1 MQKASFWPD
10 PPPFT
15 RSELASFFIADLGC
29 RELLGVALGLAVE
42 LLVLRAVA

>member
-1 MQKASFWPD
+1 MQNPAFWPA

-29 RELLGVALGLAVE
+29 GALLGVALGLAVE